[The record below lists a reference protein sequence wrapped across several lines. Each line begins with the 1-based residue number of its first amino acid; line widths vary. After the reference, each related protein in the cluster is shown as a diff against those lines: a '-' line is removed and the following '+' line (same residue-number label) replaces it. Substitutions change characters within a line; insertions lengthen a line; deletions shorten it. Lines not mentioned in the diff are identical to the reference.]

1 MDKSK
6 ITDAIMQK
14 VNAMLDDFKNHPEKM
29 TDADKSALEKLY
41 SCLCKGLGISEH
53 SQWRVTW
60 EVRKWMDDAKRLAG
74 LEPYEVVT
82 ETQNIILDTGAN
94 EMLQL
99 ITGTGGTPYSAANTY
114 LYVGSDNS
122 PENAAQTG
130 VLATGSNRA
139 YAALDS
145 GFPTV
150 NGRQMIFQATFGN
163 NDANFAWNEASIVN
177 GTGVNAV
184 AMNRKVP
191 TPSFGTKT
199 QGTWSLKITVS
210 LTSV

>member
-1 MDKSK
+1 MNNKTFTDIIMKK
-6 ITDAIMQK
+6 INTI
-14 VNAMLDDFKNHPEKM
+14 LDDFQKNPEKM

-41 SCLCKGLGISEH
+41 SSLCKAMGVSEH

-60 EVRKWMDDAKRLAG
+60 EVRKWLDDAKRLAG
-74 LEPYEVVT
+74 FEPYEVIT

-94 EMLQL
+94 EMLKL
-99 ITGTGGTPYSAANTY
+99 ITGTGGTAYSAANAY

-130 VLATGSNRA
+130 ILATGSNRA
-139 YAALDS
+139 FAAVDA
-145 GFPTV
+145 GYPTV
-150 NGRQMIFQATFGN
+150 TGRQMVYQATFGN

-184 AMNRKVP
+184 SMNRKVS
-191 TPSFGTKT
+191 SFGTKT
-199 QGTWSLKITVS
+199 QGSWSLRITVS

>member
-1 MDKSK
+1 MSN
-6 ITDAIMQK
+6 ITDVLMQK
-14 VNAMLDDFKNHPEKM
+14 VNAVLDDFKNHPEKM
-29 TDADKSALEKLY
+29 TDTDRSALEKLY
-41 SCLCKGLGISEH
+41 SKICKTTGISEH

-60 EVRKWMDDAKRLAG
+60 EVSKWMDDAKRLAG
-74 LEPYEVVT
+74 FEPYEVCT

-99 ITGTGGTPYSAANTY
+99 ITGTGGTAFSATNTY
-114 LYVGSDNS
+114 LYVGTDNS

-130 VLATGSNRA
+130 ILASGNNRA
-139 YAALDS
+139 YAALDA
-145 GFPTV
+145 GFPAVT
-150 NGRQMIFQATFGN
+150 GRQMVFQATFGN

-199 QGTWSLKITVS
+199 QGSWSLKITVS